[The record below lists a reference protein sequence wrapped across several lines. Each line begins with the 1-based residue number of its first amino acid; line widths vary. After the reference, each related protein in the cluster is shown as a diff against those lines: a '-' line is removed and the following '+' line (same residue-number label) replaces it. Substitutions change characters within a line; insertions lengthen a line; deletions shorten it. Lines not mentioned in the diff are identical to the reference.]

1 MSPFRDAIRI
11 AIFEKLFDDS
21 LDISETVIQI
31 NSIIEKYSKKYP
43 EFDKKEK
50 IDVELIVP
58 IQIPP
63 GGEKGDCREVVDAV
77 SESFNKLGGG
87 STIITAVGSWLDE
100 EDSVVSDYCLI
111 VVTSMLIKDWHESIP
126 ILRTLIRDEIQA
138 KLYQRCVFLRIDNNT
153 YGRPINLLGD
163 KVESFPEQGK
173 FGEIDEECISKIED
187 IVPNEDI
194 SPVTIINQ
202 NTTVNQ
208 GIDPEKHAQLMAENM
223 KLKEELE
230 KFTNEEELS
239 EESREDLL
247 KRAEEVEEV
256 IPTLE
261 PWDLTKLGK
270 VARLQGRFERA
281 ITYYRMALDS
291 FIESENLRGISASYL
306 NICSALTSLARYDE
320 AIENANLSH
329 ILALLSK
336 DPKGAIHAISNI
348 ATIESGKGNFSVAE
362 EWYNDAL
369 EMQRKISDEIG
380 ISSTLVNLANIYSH
394 HGNIKDADKCIR
406 DSLEICKKESDHEGI
421 VIALCG
427 LGSLLSENYQNYSE
441 AEEHYLEAIKLCK
454 NEKLLRLE
462 NDSKGGLAN
471 LYRSSG
477 ELNKAREL
485 YNEILIFE
493 RKNELKKGL
502 VESLMGLAR
511 LETEEN
517 NLDEAESLLTEAEDI
532 ANAVGLNL
540 QLVVILNNLGNIL
553 SEQSKMEKYSHLKHE
568 KMMDGVEKCTQAYN
582 LAKELGME
590 KDMINPLY
598 NLGCSLMFVFQENL
612 YDRSKL
618 MNRITQESYS
628 KVRKLPWAAEDYFKE
643 GLDLSQKLD
652 AKNHIGNF
660 SFHLGHVA
668 GCKAEL
674 AHFLQKHGGA
684 IGQKEI
690 EYNKARKFFQQALEI
705 FQQLGNSERENQV
718 VEFIQQLDHFK

>member
-21 LDISETVIQI
+21 LDISETTIQI
-31 NSIIEKYSKKYP
+31 NSIIEEYSKKYP
-43 EFDKKEK
+43 EFDEKEK
-50 IDVELIVP
+50 IDLELIVP

-87 STIITAVGSWLDE
+87 STVINAVGSWLDE
-100 EDSVVSDYCLI
+100 EDSVVSDHCLI

-138 KLYQRCVFLRIDNNT
+138 KLYQRCVFLRIDNNA
-153 YGRPINLLGD
+153 YGMPINLLGD

-173 FGEIDEECISKIED
+173 FGEIDGECISKIED
-187 IVPNEDI
+187 TVPNDDI

-202 NTTVNQ
+202 NTTVNH
-208 GIDPEKHAQLMAENM
+208 GIDPEKYAQLMAENM

-230 KFTNEEELS
+230 KFTDEEDLS

-281 ITYYRMALDS
+281 ITYYRMALES

-329 ILALLSK
+329 IFALLSK

-348 ATIESGKGNFSVAE
+348 ATIESNKGNFSVAE
-362 EWYNDAL
+362 EWYNHAL
-369 EMQRKISDEIG
+369 ELQRKISDESG
-380 ISSTLVNLANIYSH
+380 ISSTLVNLASIYLHHSNIEV
-394 HGNIKDADKCIR
+394 AEKCIR
-406 DSLEICKKESDHEGI
+406 DSLEICRKESDHEGI

-427 LGSLLSENYQNYSE
+427 LGSLLSENYQKYIE
-441 AEEHYLEAIKLCK
+441 AEEHYLEAIKICK

-477 ELNKAREL
+477 ELSKAREL
-485 YNEILIFE
+485 YNKILIFE
-493 RKNELKKGL
+493 RKNELKKEL
-502 VESLMGLAR
+502 IDSLMGLAI
-511 LETEEN
+511 LETEEI
-517 NLDEAESLLTEAEDI
+517 NLDEAEKLLREAHDI
-532 ANAVGLNL
+532 ANVIELKP
-540 QLVVILNNLGNIL
+540 QLAVILNNLGNTL
-553 SEQSKMEKYSHLKHE
+553 TEQSKTEKYSHLKQE
-568 KMMDGVEKCTQAYN
+568 KMMDGIEKCKQAYA
-582 LAKELGME
+582 LAKELEM
-590 KDMINPLY
+590 KKHMLNPLY
-598 NLGCSLMFVFQENL
+598 NLGHAFMFIYQDL
-612 YDRSKL
+612 IYDRTKIIPK
-618 MNRITQESYS
+618 ITPDSYLRVREFALVAES
-628 KVRKLPWAAEDYFKE
+628 YFKE
-643 GLDLSQKLD
+643 GLELSEDLNNKIFCATFLRR
-652 AKNHIGNF
+652 
-660 SFHLGHVA
+660 LGYVA
-668 GCKAEL
+668 GCRAEVANAL
-674 AHFLQKHGGA
+674 IQYELA
-684 IGQKEI
+684 IGQREI
-690 EYNKARKFFQQALEI
+690 EYNKARDFLQRALKISQQIGDSEGEKEALKLI
-705 FQQLGNSERENQV
+705 KGVNYFT
-718 VEFIQQLDHFK
+718 

>member
-21 LDISETVIQI
+21 LDISETIIQI
-31 NSIIEKYSKKYP
+31 NSIIEEYSKKFP

-50 IDVELIVP
+50 IDLELIVP

-63 GGEKGDCREVVDAV
+63 GGAKGDCRKVVDAV

-87 STIITAVGSWLDE
+87 STIITTVGSWLDE
-100 EDSVVSDYCLI
+100 EDSVVSDHCLI

-153 YGRPINLLGD
+153 YGGPINLLGD

-187 IVPNEDI
+187 TVPNEDI
-194 SPVTIINQ
+194 SPITIINQ

-208 GIDPEKHAQLMAENM
+208 GIDPEKYAQLMVENM

-281 ITYYRMALDS
+281 ITYYRMALES
-291 FIESENLRGISASYL
+291 FTEEENLRGIAASHL
-306 NICSALTSLARYDE
+306 NICSALTSLAKYDE
-320 AIENANLSH
+320 AIENASFSH
-329 ILALLSK
+329 IYALLSK
-336 DPKGAIHAISNI
+336 DPKGAIHAVSNI
-348 ATIESGKGNFSVAE
+348 ATIESNKGNFPAAE
-362 EWYNDAL
+362 EWYNVAL
-369 EMQRKISDEIG
+369 KMQREYSDEVG
-380 ISSTLVNLANIYSH
+380 VSSTLVNLSYIHLAY
-394 HGNIKDADKCIR
+394 GKVEEAEKCIR
-406 DSLEICKKESDHEGI
+406 DSLNICRKQSDDEGI

-427 LGSLLSENYQNYSE
+427 LGSLLSENHQNYGESE
-441 AEEHYLEAIKLCK
+441 ELYLEAVEICK
-454 NEKLLRLE
+454 KGKLLRLE

-477 ELNKAREL
+477 RFNEARKL
-485 YNEILIFE
+485 YDEVLLFE
-493 RKNELKKGL
+493 RKNQLKKGL
-502 VESLMGLAR
+502 VESLMGLSR
-511 LETEEN
+511 LETEEKN
-517 NLDEAESLLTEAEDI
+517 IDEAERLLTEAEDI
-532 ANAVGLNL
+532 ANAVGLNM
-540 QLVVILNNLGNIL
+540 QLAVILNNLGNIL
-553 SEQSKMEKYSHLKHE
+553 SEQSKMEKYSNIKNE
-568 KMMDGVEKCTQAYN
+568 KMTAGIQKCTQAYK

-598 NLGCSLMFVFQENL
+598 NLGCSLMFVFQDCL
-612 YDRSKL
+612 YDRTEIIP
-618 MNRITQESYS
+618 RITLDSYRG
-628 KVRKLPWAAEDYFKE
+628 VRELPWAAESHFQE

-652 AKNHIGNF
+652 DKNRIGDF
-660 SFHLGHVA
+660 LFHLGHVA

-690 EYNKARKFFQQALEI
+690 EYNKARDFFQQALEI
-705 FQQLGNSERENQV
+705 FQQLGNSEREKEV
-718 VEFIQQLDHFK
+718 VEFMQHLDQFK

>member
-1 MSPFRDAIRI
+1 MSPFRDVIRI

-21 LDISETVIQI
+21 LDISETII
-31 NSIIEKYSKKYP
+31 RIKSIIEEYSKKYP

-50 IDVELIVP
+50 IDIELIVP

-63 GGEKGDCREVVDAV
+63 GGAKGDCRKVVDAV

-87 STIITAVGSWLDE
+87 SKIGAAVGSWLDK
-100 EDSVVSDYCLI
+100 EDSVVSDHCLSVI
-111 VVTSMLIKDWHESIP
+111 TSMLIKNWHESIP
-126 ILRTLIRDEIQA
+126 ILETLIRDEIQA

-153 YGRPINLLGD
+153 YGHPINLLGD
-163 KVESFPEQGK
+163 KVESFPGQGK

-187 IVPNEDI
+187 TVPNEDI

-208 GIDPEKHAQLMAENM
+208 GIDPETHAQLMAENM
-223 KLKEELE
+223 KLKEELKKVTDEE
-230 KFTNEEELS
+230 KLS

-247 KRAEEVEEV
+247 KREERVEEV

-281 ITYYRMALDS
+281 ITYYRMALES
-291 FIESENLRGISASYL
+291 FIEAENLRGISASYL
-306 NICSALTSLARYDE
+306 NICSALTSLSRYDE

-329 ILALLSK
+329 IFALLSK
-336 DPKGAIHAISNI
+336 DPKGAIYAVSNI
-348 ATIESGKGNFSVAE
+348 ATIESNKGNFSVAE
-362 EWYNDAL
+362 EWYKYAL

-380 ISSTLVNLANIYSH
+380 ISSTLVNLAHIYSH
-394 HGNIKDADKCIR
+394 HSKIEDAEKCIR
-406 DSLEICKKESDHEGI
+406 DSLEICRKESHYEGI
-421 VIALCG
+421 VTALCG
-427 LGSLLSENYQNYSE
+427 LGSLLSENYQKYSE
-441 AEEHYLEAIKLCK
+441 AEEHYFEAIKICK
-454 NEKLLRLE
+454 DEKLLRLK

-477 ELNKAREL
+477 RLNEAREL
-485 YNEILIFE
+485 YNEILVYE
-493 RKNELKKGL
+493 RKNELKRGL

-517 NLDEAESLLTEAEDI
+517 SLDKAERLLREAHDI
-532 ANAVGLNL
+532 ANAIGLNP
-540 QLVVILNNLGNIL
+540 QLAVILNNLGNIL
-553 SEQSKMEKYSHLKHE
+553 SEQSKMEKYSHLKNE
-568 KMMDGVEKCTQAYN
+568 KMTVGIEKCTQAYN

-590 KDMINPLY
+590 RDMINPLY
-598 NLGCSLMFVFQENL
+598 NLGCSQMFVFQDRL
-612 YDRSKL
+612 YDRSKIIP
-618 MNRITQESYS
+618 RITLDSYREVRELPWVAESY
-628 KVRKLPWAAEDYFKE
+628 FQE

-652 AKNHIGNF
+652 DKNRIGNF
-660 SFHLGHVA
+660 LFSLGHVA

-684 IGQKEI
+684 IGPKEI
-690 EYNKARKFFQQALEI
+690 EYNKARNFFQQALEI
-705 FQQLGNSERENQV
+705 FQQLGNSERENEV
-718 VEFIQQLDHFK
+718 VEIMQHLDHYK